1 MELRSREKN
10 EQVFLKKDEANEAA
24 LLQEMDYDEED
35 EEEEELERMAPIGN
49 ALNDDQSPI
58 KAEADDENEDED
70 VQELQMLLQQSKGFY
85 QDDDGGFDQYEQE
98 DFA

>member
-58 KAEADDENEDED
+58 KAEADDEIEDED
-70 VQELQMLLQQSKGFY
+70 VKELQMLLQ
-85 QDDDGGFDQYEQE
+85 
-98 DFA
+98 